1 MTCTK
6 ISAMSWGEIVMKD
19 GQIFKDVMLA
29 PGLIQE
35 WDWRKSGT
43 SHTKGIQT
51 ADIDFLIEQDIDSI
65 VLSRGIEL
73 KLEISEATL
82 KYAKSKIKNVY
93 FGQSEA
99 AVAEYNRLVKSGSRV
114 GALIHSTC

>member
-1 MTCTK
+1 MTCSK
-6 ISAMSWGEIVMKD
+6 ISAMSWGEIVMED
-19 GQIFKDVMLA
+19 GPIFKDVMLA

-43 SHTKGIQT
+43 SHTKGIQIS
-51 ADIDFLIEQDIDSI
+51 DIDFLIDHGIEAL
-65 VLSRGIEL
+65 VLSRGYEV
-73 KLEISEATL
+73 KLTISEATL
-82 KYAKSKIKNVY
+82 KYAKSKLKKVLY
-93 FGQSEA
+93 GQSEA